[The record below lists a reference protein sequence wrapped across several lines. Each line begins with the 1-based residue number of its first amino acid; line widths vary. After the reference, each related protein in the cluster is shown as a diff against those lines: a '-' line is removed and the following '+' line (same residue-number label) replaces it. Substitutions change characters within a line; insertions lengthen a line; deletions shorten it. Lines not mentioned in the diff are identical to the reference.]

1 MAREN
6 QGDQISF
13 TALAYTKPDRSYIPR
28 LTRRLAETVA
38 LADQYAQMRGDG
50 EESVD
55 EEREE

>member
-1 MAREN
+1 MASEN
-6 QGDQISF
+6 QDDRIGS
-13 TALAYTKPDRSYIPR
+13 ASLAYTKPDRSYIPR